1 MKFVATKTS
10 KRRATMLRRFFTKWA
25 APLMAVLWA

>member
-25 APLMAVLWA
+25 APLMALLWA